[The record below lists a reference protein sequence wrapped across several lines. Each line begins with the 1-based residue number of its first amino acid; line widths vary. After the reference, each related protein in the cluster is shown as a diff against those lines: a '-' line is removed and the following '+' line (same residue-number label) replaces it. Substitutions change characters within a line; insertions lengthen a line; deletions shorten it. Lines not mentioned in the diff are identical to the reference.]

1 MSAAPI
7 AAGCAVLL
15 ALLGAAPAPA
25 AYSTGRDCQ
34 GVGLLPVRSGA
45 LQATAPDAGPLRW
58 RDGRGRE
65 VLRELAR
72 AGGGAPGRAGFRT
85 AAGWFHATRVF
96 CASVG
101 RDGRREA
108 VYDTDDPAGRGLAV
122 ALRRGPEGVIA
133 VRIRVLGS
141 TRGVLATGIG
151 FAARRGERWL
161 GFGERSDAVARAR
174 GEVESS
180 VGEGA
185 WPRAA
190 RGVPAAIVVPWGFRS
205 RDDATTY
212 PVPWLLSTR
221 GHGALVR
228 DDERSRFSLRP
239 GGREEWA
246 VEVDAPRLHLDVL
259 AGPRP
264 ADALRRMTALT
275 GRQPAPR
282 APWFLGVWVMPNDF
296 DREDVPAELRR
307 IRTLRAGDVPV
318 SVAET
323 TLQYLPCGDAR
334 RLRAASRARVR
345 GLHAAGLRIL
355 AYAHPMICTRYAG
368 VYPRF
373 ARNGWLGRRADGA
386 PYVYRTFADRYG
398 SLEVSQVDFTRPAA
412 VSGFQALLAQMP
424 RDGYDGWMED
434 YGEYSPPDVVSASGI
449 PGARLHNAYPRLY
462 HCASAGLT
470 ARASRPLAAFV
481 RSGWTGSARCSR
493 LVWSGD
499 PTATWGFDGLR
510 SALANGLSMGL
521 SGVALW
527 ASELGGLFELDGARL
542 DRELLLR
549 WIELGAVSP
558 WMKARKKAIVLASAG
573 SRRPQVW
580 DPDVLPVFR
589 RWAKL
594 HTQLWPYLQAAVERY
609 RRDGLPL
616 MRHLALTDPGDPRAA
631 ARDDEFRLGSDLL
644 AAPVLA
650 PGARSRALYL
660 PRGPW
665 IDLWRS
671 ARYRRRTGGLRL
683 GTARLLRGGRDVR
696 LPAPLGELPLLVRA
710 GALLPL
716 LPPDV
721 DTLGPAPRGGG
732 VVTFAARERRREILA
747 FPRGR
752 SRAAMPG
759 GEGLASVEGRRGW
772 TLAIRGR
779 RTRRY
784 AVQASLGALRRPFV
798 PQTVLVDGRV
808 LRRGAWRYDRRTHVL
823 ALAVRGRALR
833 VAALRPR

>member
-1 MSAAPI
+1 
-7 AAGCAVLL
+7 
-15 ALLGAAPAPA
+15 
-25 AYSTGRDCQ
+25 
-34 GVGLLPVRSGA
+34 
-45 LQATAPDAGPLRW
+45 
-58 RDGRGRE
+58 
-65 VLRELAR
+65 
-72 AGGGAPGRAGFRT
+72 
-85 AAGWFHATRVF
+85 
-96 CASVG
+96 
-101 RDGRREA
+101 
-108 VYDTDDPAGRGLAV
+108 
-122 ALRRGPEGVIA
+122 
-133 VRIRVLGS
+133 
-141 TRGVLATGIG
+141 
-151 FAARRGERWL
+151 
-161 GFGERSDAVARAR
+161 
-174 GEVESS
+174 
-180 VGEGA
+180 
-185 WPRAA
+185 
-190 RGVPAAIVVPWGFRS
+190 
-205 RDDATTY
+205 
-212 PVPWLLSTR
+212 
-221 GHGALVR
+221 
-228 DDERSRFSLRP
+228 
-239 GGREEWA
+239 
-246 VEVDAPRLHLDVL
+246 
-259 AGPRP
+259 
-264 ADALRRMTALT
+264 MTALT

-470 ARASRPLAAFV
+470 ARASRPLAALRPLGV
-481 RSGWTGSARCSR
+481 DGQRPLLAR

-721 DTLGPAPRGGG
+721 DTLGPCAARRRRRHLRGARAPPRDPRLPPRALARRDAGRRGPGLRGG
-732 VVTFAARERRREILA
+732 
-747 FPRGR
+747 P
-752 SRAAMPG
+752 
-759 GEGLASVEGRRGW
+759 RGW

-798 PQTVLVDGRV
+798 PQAVLVDGRV